1 MQKQTPHS
9 RMQDASN
16 FIMAAMLILIIVMA
30 FSSCSSEHAGCRMN
44 KGMVGFGNR

>member
-16 FIMAAMLILIIVMA
+16 FIMAALLILIIVMA
-30 FSSCSSEHAGCRMN
+30 FSSCSSEHKGCQMRAGF
-44 KGMVGFGNR
+44 VGYGPR

>member
-16 FIMAAMLILIIVMA
+16 LIMAAMLILIIVMA
-30 FSSCSSEHAGCRMN
+30 FSSCSTERRGCVMN
-44 KGMVGFGNR
+44 PAWSATTN